1 MGEGGAVAE
10 LLRDRYELLEVLGQG
25 GEGRVVKALD
35 RRHNRFVAL
44 KIRSAAS
51 GHDREELLAEARI
64 LLALPAHPNLP
75 LARED
80 FFDGDQYVI
89 AMDWV
94 DGTDLGRLLHA
105 RGSPGLA
112 PSMVV
117 QWLADAASG
126 LTHLHTQD
134 PPVIHGDIKPANLIL
149 DRGGRV
155 TVVDFGLSSGP
166 HASRRWGGTRGYV
179 APELAAGRAPGA
191 TWPPSARRPAP
202 RPAAATS
209 MHWRPPPSP
218 SSPAPHPLVSVR
230 C

>member
-105 RGSPGLA
+105 RGRPGLA
-112 PSMVV
+112 PSMVM
-117 QWLADAASG
+117 QWLADTAAA
-126 LTHLHTQD
+126 LTHLPPQE
-134 PPVIHGDIKPANLIL
+134 PPVIHGDVKPANLVL
-149 DRGGRV
+149 TRGGRV
-155 TVVDFGLSSGP
+155 TVVDLGLSSSSHGQGR
-166 HASRRWGGTRGYV
+166 SGGTRGYT
-179 APELAAGRAPGA
+179 APEL
-191 TWPPSARRPAP
+191 
-202 RPAAATS
+202 
-209 MHWRPPPSP
+209 
-218 SSPAPHPLVSVR
+218 
-230 C
+230 